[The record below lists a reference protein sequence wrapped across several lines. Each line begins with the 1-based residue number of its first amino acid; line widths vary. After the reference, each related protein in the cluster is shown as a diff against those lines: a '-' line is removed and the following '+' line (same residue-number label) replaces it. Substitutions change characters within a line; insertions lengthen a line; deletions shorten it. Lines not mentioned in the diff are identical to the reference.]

1 MKHTMTMAVVVAV
14 LSGALFGGAAQ
25 AAPAKRNAK
34 QVTGLINLNQA
45 SAAQLDLL
53 PGVGAKAAAR
63 IIDFRK
69 KTPFTRPEEI
79 VQVKGFGKKKYDRLK
94 AHLAVNGPTTLKVLE
109 MLAASPEPAEQ
120 GRSAPAPRRSSP

>member
-1 MKHTMTMAVVVAV
+1 M
-14 LSGALFGGAAQ
+14 
-25 AAPAKRNAK
+25 
-34 QVTGLINLNQA
+34 INLNQA

-69 KTPFTRPEEI
+69 KTPFARPEEI

-94 AHLAVNGPTTLKVLE
+94 PHLAVNGPTTLKVLE
-109 MLAASPEPAEQ
+109 TFSASSEGGE
-120 GRSAPAPRRSSP
+120 GRTAPKPRP

>member
-1 MKHTMTMAVVVAV
+1 MKQTMTMAVVSAV
-14 LSGALFGGAAQ
+14 LFLGLGGDAE
-25 AAPAKRNAK
+25 AAPRKPAK
-34 QVTGLINLNQA
+34 QVSGMINLNQA

-94 AHLAVNGPTTLKVLE
+94 THLAVAGPTTLRVLE
-109 MLAASPEPAEQ
+109 TMSAAADPGEGQ
-120 GRSAPAPRRSSP
+120 GRTAPKPR